1 MENIGLRL
9 KQIRKLLGK
18 SQEEIANELGLTKQA
33 ISNIE
38 HSKSSPNIPLLHKL
52 LVDYG
57 VNINFIISGNGN
69 IFTKDEKASE
79 SLKNTILKEVEDL
92 LSARGIE

>member
-9 KQIRKLLGK
+9 KQVRKLLNK

-38 HSKSSPNIPLLHKL
+38 HSKSSPNIAFLHKL
-52 LVDYG
+52 LIDYG
-57 VNINFIISGNGN
+57 VNINFIISGQGS
-69 IFTKDEKASE
+69 ILIKDEKANQT
-79 SLKNTILKEVEDL
+79 LRKTILKEVEDL